1 MRIRAQSTRRMP
13 RTALLCALF
22 AALYPSLALAT
33 GPIETR
39 GEGTALGLGPA
50 ARSEAIREA
59 QRAMVISR
67 LETLA
72 PTRDFS
78 AFATLI
84 EKPET
89 YVPAY
94 RVLSESKTEDSTHV
108 EIAGDL
114 LDAKLRQD
122 AAACLLEGNGQR
134 PRVALIVTER
144 IEPSPPRALA
154 EKGVAES
161 AIAEKLR
168 IAQFEVVESKDLIAE
183 FGEEQIRLCAGGS
196 PDVAAQIA
204 RHVLADIA
212 VLGAVTT
219 VAEREEGKTASDL
232 KRCRAHLRLRII
244 RASDAYV
251 LDELETDAELY
262 SADVREGGATAV
274 EDACEK
280 CVPALTSTA
289 ALGMLAGTPDGQVYV
304 TIDGLGNGTQL
315 EAILAALRSCPG
327 MGEIQEMYTSDTMV
341 RVAAAFSGSMRE
353 LVDAVASRKYAGVL
367 VKIQSVINRDVTI
380 KVSSTPTS

>member
-1 MRIRAQSTRRMP
+1 MRNRGQSGRRTP
-13 RTALLCALF
+13 RTALLCVLAGI
-22 AALYPSLALAT
+22 LYPVLAAASA
-33 GPIETR
+33 PIETR
-39 GEGTALGLGPA
+39 AEGTALGLGPA

-78 AFATLI
+78 AFAILI

-122 AAACLLEGNGQR
+122 AAACLLNGNGQR

-144 IEPSPPRALA
+144 IEPSPPRPLT

-168 IAQFEVVESKDLIAE
+168 IAQFEVLECEELISE

-196 PDVAAQIA
+196 PEVAAQIA
-204 RHVLADIA
+204 RQVLADIA

-219 VAEREEGKTASDL
+219 VAEREEGKTDSDL
-232 KRCRAHLRLRII
+232 KRCRAHLRLRVI
-244 RASDAYV
+244 RASDAYI
-251 LDELETDAELY
+251 LDELEADAELY
-262 SADVREGGATAV
+262 SADV
-274 EDACEK
+274 
-280 CVPALTSTA
+280 
-289 ALGMLAGTPDGQVYV
+289 
-304 TIDGLGNGTQL
+304 
-315 EAILAALRSCPG
+315 
-327 MGEIQEMYTSDTMV
+327 
-341 RVAAAFSGSMRE
+341 
-353 LVDAVASRKYAGVL
+353 
-367 VKIQSVINRDVTI
+367 
-380 KVSSTPTS
+380 